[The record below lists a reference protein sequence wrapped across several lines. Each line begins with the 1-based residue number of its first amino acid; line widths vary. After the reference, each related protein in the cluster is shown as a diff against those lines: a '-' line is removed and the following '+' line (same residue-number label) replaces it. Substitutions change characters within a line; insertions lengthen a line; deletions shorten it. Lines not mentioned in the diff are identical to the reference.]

1 MIDLNPLEASIII
14 PTRNKISRLR
24 LVLYALSFQVNQNHE
39 VIVVMDGYNRED
51 VAAFHKIDLPLKT
64 VLIVLDQN
72 VGRAAARNHGIRK
85 ASGEILIFM
94 DDDRIPG
101 PHFIQGHILA
111 HQQQRCMVLGKRM
124 QIFLAEETIG
134 ELGDAKEFHRRMGNI
149 LSSAKRDI
157 TWLKNRIC
165 LLPLVSPVPW
175 LACVTSNLSV
185 GREDMME
192 VGMFDENFVGWGWE
206 DSDLGYRFLKKKIK
220 IVKKSQIINYH
231 IVHSKSKNYKEEE
244 LNNYQYFYA
253 KTQGDYI
260 TRLSLIVIRVVRNT
274 GFLLQEMME
283 HCQERFNG

>member
-1 MIDLNPLEASIII
+1 MNPLEASIII

-51 VAAFHKIDLPLKT
+51 VAAFHKIDLPFKT

-101 PHFIQGHILA
+101 PHFIQDHVLA
-111 HQQQRCMVLGKRM
+111 HHQQRCMILGKRM

-134 ELGDAKEFHRRMGNI
+134 ELGDAEEFHRRMVFI
-149 LSSAKRDI
+149 LSSAKRDR
-157 TWLKNRIC
+157 TWLKNRIY
-165 LLPLVSPVPW
+165 LLPWVSPVPW

-185 GREDMME
+185 RKQDMME
-192 VGMFDENFVGWGWE
+192 VGLFDENFVGWGWE

-220 IVKKSQIINYH
+220 IVKKSRIINYH

-244 LNNYQYFYA
+244 LNNYQYFYT
-253 KTQGDYI
+253 KTQGDSI

-274 GFLLQEMME
+274 GFLLREVIE

>member
-1 MIDLNPLEASIII
+1 MNPLEASIII

-51 VAAFHKIDLPLKT
+51 VAAFHKIDLPFKN
-64 VLIVLDQN
+64 VLIVIDQN

-101 PHFIQGHILA
+101 PHFIQDHVLA
-111 HQQQRCMVLGKRM
+111 HQQQRCMILGKRM

-134 ELGDAKEFHRRMGNI
+134 ELGDAEEFHRRMGNI

-157 TWLKNRIC
+157 TWLKNKIC

-192 VGMFDENFVGWGWE
+192 VGLFDENFVGWGWE

-220 IVKKSQIINYH
+220 LIKKSQIINYH

-244 LNNYQYFYA
+244 LNNYLYFYV
-253 KTQGDYI
+253 KTQGDHI
-260 TRLSLIVIRVVRNT
+260 TRLSLIVIRMVRNT
-274 GFLLQEMME
+274 GFFLQEMVE

>member
-1 MIDLNPLEASIII
+1 MNPLEVSIII

-51 VAAFHKIDLPLKT
+51 VAAFHKINLPFRP
-64 VLIVLDQN
+64 VLIVLHQN
-72 VGRAAARNHGIRK
+72 TGRAAARNHGIRK

-101 PHFIQGHILA
+101 PHFIQDHVLA

-134 ELGDAKEFHRRMGNI
+134 KLGDIEEFRRRMGSVI
-149 LSSAKRDI
+149 TSAKRDL
-157 TWLKNRIC
+157 TWLKNRIY
-165 LLPLVSPVPW
+165 LLPWVSPVPW

-185 GREDMME
+185 HKQDMME
-192 VGMFDENFVGWGWE
+192 VGMFDENFIGWGWE

-220 IVKKSQIINYH
+220 LIKKSRIINYH

-274 GFLLQEMME
+274 GFLLQDMIE

>member
-1 MIDLNPLEASIII
+1 MIDLDPLEASIII

-39 VIVVMDGYNRED
+39 VIVVMDGNNQED
-51 VAAFHKIDLPLKT
+51 VAAFHKIDLSFKP

-85 ASGEILIFM
+85 ASGKVLIFI

-101 PHFIQGHILA
+101 PHFIQDHVLA
-111 HQQQRCMVLGKRM
+111 HQKRCCMVLGKRM

-134 ELGDAKEFHRRMGNI
+134 KLGDVEEFRRRMGNI
-149 LSSAKRDI
+149 LFSAKRDI
-157 TWLKNRIC
+157 TWLKNRIY

-185 GREDMME
+185 RKQDMME

-260 TRLSLIVIRVVRNT
+260 TRLSLILIRVFRNT